1 MNYNAL
7 SLEQTPPFSVPL
19 PYFLTAPLFAM
30 AAAVLLLFAGPSA
43 FSSRWTPA
51 VLGMTHFL
59 TLGFAAMVMLGAM
72 QQLLPVLAGARIPMP
87 RVVSRALHAL
97 LSVGAL
103 SLGMGLYLGQTGLL
117 GIALGALGLLVAG
130 FVAVAGY
137 SLVYARAAHA
147 TVRCMKLAVLALAVT
162 GTLGLYLATGHAF
175 PELGLPRQLTD
186 LHLTWGLLG
195 WVGILVMGVGYQ
207 VVPMFQV
214 TPNYP
219 RWVMAW
225 LAPVVFG
232 GLAVWSVAA
241 YLYRGGLDVA
251 RWPEWLGAAVVG
263 AGVIGFALAT
273 LDLQRRRRRR
283 LPDVTLSFWRLG
295 MGCLAVSASLWL
307 AQPWLIQAGVD
318 LQVGLG
324 ILLVGGF
331 TVSVI
336 NGMLYKIVP
345 FLVWLHLNNR
355 LQQAGRWRGR
365 IPNMKQV
372 IPERRAR
379 LQFRVHVAAIAAL
392 LTAAWQP
399 TWFVYP
405 AGAAFLF
412 SNALLWANLVQ
423 AALLYRRVSV
433 AVAGGAE

>member
-30 AAAVLLLFAGPSA
+30 AAAAVLLFAGPA
-43 FSSRWTPA
+43 ALASRWAPA
-51 VLGMTHFL
+51 ALAMTHFL

-72 QQLLPVLAGARIPMP
+72 QQLVPVLAGARIPWP
-87 RVVSRALHAL
+87 RVVSRGLHGL

-117 GIALGALGLLVAG
+117 AIALGTLGALVTAFVG
-130 FVAVAGY
+130 VAVY
-137 SLVYARAAHA
+137 SLVHARAAHA
-147 TVRCMKLAVLALAVT
+147 TVRSMTLAVLALAVT
-162 GTLGLYLATGHAF
+162 GTLGLYLASGHAF
-175 PELGLPRQLTD
+175 PQIGLPREFTD

-207 VVPMFQV
+207 VVPMFQI

-219 RWVMAW
+219 RLVTAW
-225 LAPVVFG
+225 LAPAVFV
-232 GLAVWSVAA
+232 GLCVWSVSA
-241 YLYRGGLDVA
+241 YLYRSGLTVA
-251 RWPEWLGAAVVG
+251 RWPEWLGAIVIG
-263 AGVIGFALAT
+263 GGIIGFALTT
-273 LDLQRRRRRR
+273 LELQRRRRRR
-283 LPDVTLSFWRLG
+283 LRDVTLSFWRLG
-295 MGCLAVSASLWL
+295 MGCLAASVALWL
-307 AQPWLIQAGVD
+307 AQPWLLQAGVD
-318 LQVGLG
+318 LQLVLG
-324 ILLVGGF
+324 ILLIGGF

-355 LQQAGRWRGR
+355 LQQVGRWKGR

-379 LQFRVHVAAIAAL
+379 LQFWIHAAAMAAL
-392 LTAAWQP
+392 LMGAWRP
-399 TWFVYP
+399 AWFVYP
-405 AGAAFLF
+405 AGLALLV
-412 SNALLWANLVQ
+412 SNALLWANLLP
-423 AALLYRRVSV
+423 AALLYRRVGV
-433 AVAGGAE
+433 AVGGGAE